1 MDKCS
6 ICCSKKYEMVFSTC
20 GDCICAG
27 CLHKEIF
34 FNYGQFM
41 KVVNPNEEIT
51 MKCVICNIGDF
62 LLNKNTI
69 YQVLGSLENIKEEIP
84 KCGKC
89 PESLRNKVILYCKD
103 CKIFLCQNCFT
114 AHPSEHTLTKNLN
127 VKTNNNFCTIHSE
140 QTLMY
145 DCKTCSKPICQVCE
159 TIHHQGHQI
168 TYIKDA
174 YKEKKEKIYKK
185 LPFSTFEKFNTHL
198 QEEKIKIQD
207 DLKKKSKE
215 FTDNI
220 ESLISQLNEM
230 IFSYKNKI
238 ALFEE
243 NFKISTYNL
252 KILFKRFYEDLLNT
266 PDEDYLNLY
275 ILSKLPDDY
284 GKIDLRES
292 TYKNNISISSSVN
305 IQLLKL
311 KDELKNIK
319 EISFS
324 SNSVMNSQKN
334 SSKDF
339 KFDSIKNEIN
349 IPFNLNYKKIESI
362 QFNDIISTFLEIENN
377 LILGAS
383 FNNLYL
389 FELSNNSLK
398 LLKNI
403 SLKKNL
409 LNTPALL
416 QLENGSI
423 VHGGDKL
430 NIYDKNLN
438 IVEEIHL
445 NNKLNENHIL
455 SLCRISEKSF
465 AAGFNKGCI
474 KILTKRNSNQKYSE
488 ETSLTNHI
496 NDVTSLLYLINPQYL
511 LSGSLG
517 EIKFWKL
524 SQQSTPIK
532 TLIGHRNY
540 VKSILY
546 LNDEMFASC
555 CRDIKIWSIKDD
567 FRCLKTINAHWDII
581 NSLKLIRNNYI
592 ITPSSEKKFKIWN
605 AKEPYECL
613 GDYKEDSE
621 INNLLV
627 MKNSLIVTAT
637 NDKKINIWK
646 SNI

>member
-1 MDKCS
+1 
-6 ICCSKKYEMVFSTC
+6 
-20 GDCICAG
+20 
-27 CLHKEIF
+27 
-34 FNYGQFM
+34 M
-41 KVVNPNEEIT
+41 KVENPEEEIT

-89 PESLRNKVILYCKD
+89 PEGLNNKVILYCKD
-103 CKIFLCQNCFT
+103 CKIFLCHYCFT

-127 VKTNNNFCTIHSE
+127 VKTYNNLCTIHSE
-140 QTLMY
+140 QTLMFE
-145 DCKTCSKPICQVCE
+145 CKTCSKPICLICE
-159 TIHHQGHQI
+159 KIGHQGHQFS
-168 TYIKDA
+168 YIKDA
-174 YKEKKEKIYKK
+174 YKEKKEKINKK
-185 LPFSTFEKFNTHL
+185 LPFTTFEKFNTHL

-220 ESLISQLNEM
+220 ESLIFLLNEL
-230 IFSYKNKI
+230 IYSYKNKI

-252 KILFKRFYEDLLNT
+252 KVLFKRFYEDLLNT
-266 PDEDYLNLY
+266 PDDDYLNLY

-284 GKIDLRES
+284 GKINLNQS
-292 TYKNNISISSSVN
+292 ININNISISSSVN

-319 EISFS
+319 EISFT
-324 SNSVMNSQKN
+324 SNPVMNSRKI
-334 SSKDF
+334 SSKDNTCD
-339 KFDSIKNEIN
+339 KNDKNDKHGNSIFIHPALDLSRNPIINEMS
-349 IPFNLNYKKIESI
+349 IPFNPNYKKIESI
-362 QFNDIISTFLEIENN
+362 QFNDIISTFLEIDNN

-383 FNNLYL
+383 FNYLYM
-389 FELSNNSLK
+389 FKLSINNNSLK

-403 SLKKNL
+403 PLKKNL
-409 LNTPALL
+409 LNPPALL
-416 QLENGSI
+416 LLDNGNI

-430 NIYDKNLN
+430 NIYDKYLN
-438 IVEEIHL
+438 FVGEIHL
-445 NNKLNENHIL
+445 NNNLNENHNL

-474 KILTKRNSNQKYSE
+474 KILTRNSNQKYCE
-488 ETSLTNHI
+488 EHSLTNHI
-496 NDVTSLLYLINPQYL
+496 NDVTSLLYLINPEYL

-517 EIKFWKL
+517 EIKIWKL

-540 VKSILY
+540 VKSIIY
-546 LNDEMFASC
+546 LNNEMFASC

-567 FRCLKTINAHWDII
+567 FKCLKTINAHWDII
-581 NSLKLIRNNYI
+581 NSLKLIGNNYI
-592 ITPSSEKKFKIWN
+592 ITPSSEKNFKIWN
-605 AKEPYECL
+605 ARDPYECI
-613 GDYKEDSE
+613 GGYKENSE

-627 MKNSLIVTAT
+627 TKNSIILTAT
-637 NDKKINIWK
+637 NDKNINIWK